1 MGTFRFGEVAKHT
14 KLNRGNAVSKSQFDV
29 RENWRESCS
38 SSLSAKKIEET
49 RKDRCAPKSGI
60 ALEAFDFGSNWKHY
74 SSSALTNIRVEGAR
88 EAFSVLTSGIELKS
102 RSFLDVGFG
111 QGLTALC
118 AAETGADVDCLD
130 VNPRCA
136 EALESTSRYFLP
148 EVKEGLDLI
157 VGSILSTNDV
167 RQLREKSGTGY
178 DIVHSWGVLHHTGN
192 MEKAFANCAGLV
204 KPGGQLIVAIYN
216 CHWSS
221 PLWKRIKQLY
231 CRLPRAGQKTMIG
244 ICVPVIYL
252 AKLLVTRR
260 NPLKKERGMDF
271 LVDIVDWVGGY
282 PYEYATVDEVLDL
295 GTKNGLQMLRVSPAT
310 VPTGCNEF
318 VFTKPT
324 EPRVRSEFNE

>member
-14 KLNRGNAVSKSQFDV
+14 KLNRGNAVSKSQFGVGED
-29 RENWRESCS
+29 WRESS
-38 SSLSAKKIEET
+38 ANRLSAREIKET
-49 RKDRCAPKSGI
+49 RKDCRVLKPSMV
-60 ALEAFDFGSNWKHY
+60 LEAFDFGSNWKHY
-74 SSSALTNIRVEGAR
+74 SSRALTNIRVAGAR
-88 EAFSVLTSGIELKS
+88 EAFRVLTSGIELKS

-118 AAETGADVDCLD
+118 AAETGADVYCLD

-136 EALESTSRYFLP
+136 EALESTSQYFLA
-148 EVKEGLDLI
+148 EVKERLDLI
-157 VGSILSTNDV
+157 LGSILSTNDV
-167 RQLREKSGTGY
+167 RKLREKSGAGY

-192 MEKAFANCAGLV
+192 MEKAFANCADLV

-216 CHWSS
+216 RHWSS
-221 PLWKRIKQLY
+221 PLWKRIKHLY
-231 CRLPRAGQKTMIG
+231 CRLPRTGQKTMIG
-244 ICVPVIYL
+244 IFVPVIYL

-260 NPLKKERGMDF
+260 NPLEKERGMDF

-282 PYEYATVDEVLDL
+282 PYEYATVDEVRDL
-295 GTKNGLQMLRVSPAT
+295 GTKNGLQMLRVSPAA

-324 EPRVRSEFNE
+324 EPRLQSEFSE